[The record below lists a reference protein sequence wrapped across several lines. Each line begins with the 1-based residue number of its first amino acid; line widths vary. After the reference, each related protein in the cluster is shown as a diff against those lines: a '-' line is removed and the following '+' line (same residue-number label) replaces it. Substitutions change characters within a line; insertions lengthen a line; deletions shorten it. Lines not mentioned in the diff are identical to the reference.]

1 MESAADNEEFTLLHS
16 WEITQP
22 NATSQAISNPY
33 LLVVWQMP
41 LYRDASGRLFADQ
54 LWGVDLLRHLE
65 YLTAL
70 SIVCP
75 CLNQTPPPDA
85 VCLDSSPNRL
95 NVIEVPVQNSFLQS
109 LRLTPRIILALWRGV
124 RNADIVH
131 TGIEGWPI
139 PIGWIAASIALIQR
153 KILLINVESASWRL
167 QPGSKVNW
175 KVRLRSILHERVGC
189 WLISRTDLP
198 LFTQDE
204 YRQSLL
210 GSDSARGFVI
220 PASWIDDADV
230 ISDDEAERLWQNK
243 LHSGEPRLRILFAG
257 RLTVKKGVPVL
268 LQSIRLL
275 AEENQGIEL
284 DILGDG
290 DLEADCKE
298 ACRIYT
304 GSTSVR
310 MLGTVSYGAP
320 LFHLLRNYDA
330 VVVPSISDEQP
341 RIVFDTYSQGVPVI
355 ASDTTGLR
363 SCVNDGVTGLLFPP
377 GDPAALA
384 NLMRFSPAQ
393 REILH
398 RLGISSIKLARG
410 MTHRTMH
417 QRRAALIHAFLHARN
432 DENVASVGVT

>member
-1 MESAADNEEFTLLHS
+1 MTEEPHNRS
-16 WEITQP
+16 P
-22 NATSQAISNPY
+22 SDVISNPY

-109 LRLTPRIILALWRGV
+109 LRLTPRIILALWKGV

-139 PIGWIAASIALIQR
+139 PIGWIAASIALMQR

-198 LFTQDE
+198 TFTQDE

-243 LHSGEPRLRILFAG
+243 LHTRESRLRILFAG
-257 RLTVKKGVPVL
+257 RLTVKKGVPLL

-284 DILGDG
+284 DILGEG

-298 ACRIYT
+298 ACRMFT
-304 GSTSVR
+304 GSTCVR

-341 RIVFDTYSQGVPVI
+341 RIVFDAYSQAVPVI

-363 SCVNDGVTGLLFPP
+363 SCVHEGVTGLLFLP

-384 NLMRFSPAQ
+384 NLLRYSPEQ
-393 REILH
+393 SEKLH
-398 RLGISSIKLARG
+398 RLGISSIKLARD

-417 QRRAALIHAFLHARN
+417 QRRATLIQALLHARN
-432 DENVASVGVT
+432 DENVNGAGVT